1 MGYSSGL
8 GILLLSFSYMIY
20 KDSGLYLA
28 EGIWSMEGA
37 LFWKAF
43 IFETP
48 FVLLRLL
55 PVFMA
60 VFFCISFYKAYR
72 KYSMLKRN
80 SATGLL
86 SQGDGGQYTCPF
98 LWPKMKL
105 SLLYI
110 RKLLKGGTGFERK
123 YQQV

>member
-1 MGYSSGL
+1 MADIGC
-8 GILLLSFSYMIY
+8 LLNLDRCIEMS
-20 KDSGLYLA
+20 LNQR
-28 EGIWSMEGA
+28 IWSMEGA

-86 SQGDGGQYTCPF
+86 SQGDGGQ
-98 LWPKMKL
+98 
-105 SLLYI
+105 
-110 RKLLKGGTGFERK
+110 
-123 YQQV
+123 